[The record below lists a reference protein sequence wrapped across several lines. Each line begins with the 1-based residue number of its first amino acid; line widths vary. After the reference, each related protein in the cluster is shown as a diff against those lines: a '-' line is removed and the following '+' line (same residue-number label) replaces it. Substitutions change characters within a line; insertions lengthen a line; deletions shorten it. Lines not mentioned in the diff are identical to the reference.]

1 MLEVASAMQTKVET
15 VSPDLDLVE
24 LERRL
29 LAAGC
34 SGFPVVEEGRLVGIV
49 SRSDIVRAIAVER
62 ATEEQLSDF
71 YRSFAEPDGSSGGDA
86 EAAAIESRV
95 GARAA
100 HLRVRDVMIRDVKS
114 VAALDQPLADV
125 AKRMVEAH
133 IHRLPVVD
141 GERLVGIVTTLDIA
155 RLVAEGRLAAT

>member
-114 VAALDQPLADV
+114 VERNQPLADV